1 MLKHILTLP
10 SLLLSA
16 NISLRGKKK
25 MKKFFLLFASGLL
38 IAAFISLAVANSK
51 KSELRKYSTTV
62 TLVISATEDEIKNQV
77 YSYISRELRA
87 LGDVQLLEDNSV
99 WAVKSNTEWVIQII
113 AMQQENKDRRIIGWV
128 MSSVILKPILRDRDF
143 KLFIL
148 NKALKGEYD
157 EKLWQELFE
166 QLRTSCIVSGHG
178 IRSGSPED
186 LQSNCKGI
194 VAKFDSECLKESR
207 KADQQLWKQ
216 FNKLREKLSAEE
228 KDNEPKDD

>member
-1 MLKHILTLP
+1 
-10 SLLLSA
+10 
-16 NISLRGKKK
+16 
-25 MKKFFLLFASGLL
+25 MKKFFLLFALVLL

-62 TLVISATEDEIKNQV
+62 TLEISAEEDEIKNQV

-99 WAVKSNTEWVIQII
+99 WAVKGNTEWVIQII
-113 AMQQENKDRRIIGWV
+113 AMQQKDKAGRIIGWV

-143 KLFIL
+143 KLFML
-148 NKALKGEYD
+148 SKALKGEYD

-166 QLRTSCIVSGHG
+166 QLRTSCIVYGHE

-194 VAKFDSECLKESR
+194 VAKFDSKCLKESR
-207 KADQQLWKQ
+207 KIHQQLWKQ
-216 FNKLREKLSAEE
+216 INKLHEEQSAEE
-228 KDNEPKDD
+228 KDDEPEED

>member
-25 MKKFFLLFASGLL
+25 MKKFFLLFASVLL

-62 TLVISATEDEIKNQV
+62 TLKITAEDEIKNQV

-186 LQSNCKGI
+186 LQSNCKDI
-194 VAKFDSECLKESR
+194 VADFDSECLKESR
-207 KADQQLWKQ
+207 KFHQQLWKQ
-216 FNKLREKLSAEE
+216 INKLREEQSAKE
-228 KDNEPKDD
+228 KDNEPKED